1 MKRMIRATEDYEN
14 NLSDAIK
21 NAWFKA
27 LQECDLEEEDVHVLS
42 YKDINQFQRALEGEL
57 RNRHVDL
64 SGKSIVVDQT
74 GEGTQIEGLK
84 VGGNV
89 GGIASDLIRGVIKK
103 AWEPLSQ
110 EYWEEY
116 LSDDSVAIYEEDK
129 YGYCNPITSKK
140 ALQLIGSGDKTQYSG
155 YGSQSYIDETKI
167 SVYEDYFGNL
177 KVAVRVARY
186 D

>member
-1 MKRMIRATEDYEN
+1 MKRMIRAAEDYEN

-27 LQECDLEEEDVHVLS
+27 LQECDLEEEDIHVLS
-42 YKDINQFQRALEGEL
+42 YDEIKQFQKALETEL
-57 RNRHVDL
+57 SNRKVDL
-64 SGKSIVVDQT
+64 SRKSIVVEQT
-74 GEGTQIEGLK
+74 GEGTQVEGLK

-89 GGIASDLIRGVIKK
+89 VGIASDLIRGVIKK
-103 AWEPLSQ
+103 AWEPLSK

-116 LSDDSVAIYEEDK
+116 LSDDSVDIYEEDK

-140 ALQLIGSGDKTQYSG
+140 ALQLIGLGDKTQYSG
-155 YGSQSYIDETKI
+155 QGSQSYIDETKV

-177 KVAVRVARY
+177 KVARRVVRY